1 MRKGNLLSPQDR
13 AIYEHPEKQV
23 APVIFV
29 YGGTRVSSGGFC
41 SGESFVL
48 ERYSVVQRTGRTGGS
63 NDDFDSDTE
72 SQANEI
78 NNNPKSPA
86 GSRPGSPSPDGVGS
100 SPGLASPCSPGR
112 ASTRNLAFADS
123 SENGPPGSPG
133 SKSRGG
139 AGRTAGGS
147 TALGNNGRKKVNLW
161 AKKSQEATAKI
172 PGSALP
178 NTAGSPSGRSDPR
191 RSDSSPGL
199 GGRGRSSGGIG
210 SSSTK
215 GGRNRAPRPR
225 TYDDLKLSL
234 SFSVSESFANGSE
247 GAAAALGYGPNGTL
261 TDDATADR
269 QTMDKDGSRKTGD
282 LVGKQASTLA
292 PLIRS
297 MSFQPA
303 KQVYD
308 ELFQSPDRLPD
319 IRSGG
324 SVARDSRRG
333 GSTTSLGSPS
343 RHK

>member
-86 GSRPGSPSPDGVGS
+86 GSRPGSPSPDGAGS

-139 AGRTAGGS
+139 AGRT
-147 TALGNNGRKKVNLW
+147 
-161 AKKSQEATAKI
+161 
-172 PGSALP
+172 
-178 NTAGSPSGRSDPR
+178 RSR
-191 RSDSSPGL
+191 PGL
-199 GGRGRSSGGIG
+199 PQGRSS
-210 SSSTK
+210 
-215 GGRNRAPRPR
+215 
-225 TYDDLKLSL
+225 SL
-234 SFSVSESFANGSE
+234 H
-247 GAAAALGYGPNGTL
+247 AAASSAARL
-261 TDDATADR
+261 
-269 QTMDKDGSRKTGD
+269 SRRH
-282 LVGKQASTLA
+282 QASREHSAGL
-292 PLIRS
+292 R
-297 MSFQPA
+297 PA
-303 KQVYD
+303 DTRGIAAHHCPPTRQW
-308 ELFQSPDRLPD
+308 RLEP
-319 IRSGG
+319 
-324 SVARDSRRG
+324 V
-333 GSTTSLGSPS
+333 
-343 RHK
+343 